1 MKTNKLLKIL
11 SMPEVS
17 LWVFSFMLFAF
28 YVKWT
33 TKKRLVEM
41 ATIRISREVL

>member
-1 MKTNKLLKIL
+1 MKLLKTL
-11 SMPEVS
+11 SIPEVS

-33 TKKRLVEM
+33 TKKRLVEI
-41 ATIRISREVL
+41 ATIRISHEAL